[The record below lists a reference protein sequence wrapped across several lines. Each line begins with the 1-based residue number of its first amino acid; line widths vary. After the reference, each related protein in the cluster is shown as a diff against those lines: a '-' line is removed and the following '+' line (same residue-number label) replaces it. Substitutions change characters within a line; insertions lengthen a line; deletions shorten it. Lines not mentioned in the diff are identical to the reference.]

1 MSLDEKSQ
9 KLGEMLAQI
18 RNAFQGATEAIDAY
32 INFLGKP
39 MEPTSFVQ
47 EETFTILKFEPAKGE
62 RLGEFEVA
70 HKNGSLPDKWSHAYN
85 ILRQNNAVINS
96 RYQGASYLFSYWLFG
111 EDRIYRQRRKT
122 WGFQKHDSA
131 GKRLKQP
138 IPEEAWLQHAIRGP
152 Q

>member
-1 MSLDEKSQ
+1 MNLDDKYQ

-32 INFLGKP
+32 INFLSKP
-39 MEPTSFVQ
+39 MEPTSFAK

-70 HKNGSLPDKWSHAYN
+70 QKNSNLPDKWSHAYN

-96 RYQGASYLFSYWLFG
+96 RYSGPSYQFSYWLYG
-111 EDRIYRQRRKT
+111 EDRIYRQKRK
-122 WGFQKHDSA
+122 Q
-131 GKRLKQP
+131 
-138 IPEEAWLQHAIRGP
+138 
-152 Q
+152 

>member
-1 MSLDEKSQ
+1 MSFDEKSQ

-18 RNAFQGATEAIDAY
+18 RNAFQGVAEAIDAY

-47 EETFTILKFEPAKGE
+47 EETFAILKFEPAKSE

-70 HKNGSLPDKWSHAYN
+70 HKNGNLPDKWSHAYN
-85 ILRQNNAVINS
+85 ILRQSNAVINS
-96 RYQGASYLFSYWLFG
+96 RYGGPDYQFSYWLYG
-111 EDRIYRQRRKT
+111 EDRIYRQK
-122 WGFQKHDSA
+122 
-131 GKRLKQP
+131 KRQP
-138 IPEEAWLQHAIRGP
+138 Q

>member
-9 KLGEMLAQI
+9 KLGEILAQI

-62 RLGEFEVA
+62 RLGEYEVA
-70 HKNGSLPDKWSHAYN
+70 HKNNNLPDKWSSAYN

-96 RYQGASYLFSYWLFG
+96 RYQGPNYQFSYWLYG
-111 EDRIYRQRRKT
+111 EDRIYRQKRKT
-122 WGFQKHDSA
+122 
-131 GKRLKQP
+131 
-138 IPEEAWLQHAIRGP
+138 
-152 Q
+152 